1 MPYDLLVTQC
11 LLSLNHTKKVIPE
24 DFSLIIPECLIVQA
38 FLKVIMEGSLHR
50 ATLALAKLIG
60 IVTGL

>member
-24 DFSLIIPECLIVQA
+24 DFSLTINECLIVRA
-38 FLKVIMEGSLHR
+38 FLRVIMEGSLHR
-50 ATLALAKLIG
+50 AILALAKLTG